1 LEDDGE
7 GIGSSDVGGGSTS
20 GRIAGPGSDKSK
32 TIPGERRTVKATVEA
47 IEKAT
52 RSLTL
57 KGPEGNYVNVTV
69 PEEVK
74 RFDSLKVGD
83 TITAIDPS
91 APSITFKG
99 PNDWIDRARGA
110 TLTTY
115 SLRVQDRDVL
125 KKVKV
130 GDRVDITWTEALL
143 ISVE

>member
-7 GIGSSDVGGGSTS
+7 GISSSDVGGGSSS
-20 GRIAGPGSDKSK
+20 GRIAGPGSDESK
-32 TIPGERRTVKATVEA
+32 TIPDERRTVNAKVEA

-99 PNDWIDRARGA
+99 PNDW
-110 TLTTY
+110 TY
-115 SLRVQDRDVL
+115 SSRVQDRDVL

>member
-20 GRIAGPGSDKSK
+20 GRIAGPGSDESK

-99 PNDWIDRARGA
+99 PNDW
-110 TLTTY
+110 TY
-115 SLRVQDRDVL
+115 SSRVQDRDVL

>member
-7 GIGSSDVGGGSTS
+7 GIGSSDVGGGSSS
-20 GRIAGPGSDKSK
+20 GRIAGPGSDESK

-99 PNDWIDRARGA
+99 AERLDLQLAGAGPRRPEEGEGRRPRGHHVDRGVAD
-110 TLTTY
+110 LC
-115 SLRVQDRDVL
+115 RVTRCH
-125 KKVKV
+125 K
-130 GDRVDITWTEALL
+130 
-143 ISVE
+143 SP